1 MKRTDDLN
9 DLYEAPLS
17 GLIIQARKDRRRL
30 YIGAGLVAL
39 LVAMCALSPARATPW
54 TDEDGNPN
62 SECLTKECQLTGIPA
77 PHEPTGGSYDPPPKE
92 KHSGFECYYAPWNAW
107 VYHAAARFDMSQQH
121 DSAAKNEALD
131 RLERLGDA
139 VAMTKVCRDWQ
150 INAGFEIAAVLK

>member
-62 SECLTKECQLTGIPA
+62 PECLSSKCHETGVKDKPIGIDP
-77 PHEPTGGSYDPPPKE
+77 EPREPSTQWAEVHNGFICRVGG
-92 KHSGFECYYAPWNAW
+92 
-107 VYHAAARFDMSQQH
+107 VVRYHAAARLVMTQEHLD
-121 DSAAKNEALD
+121 AAKAEA
-131 RLERLGDA
+131 DA
-139 VAMTKVCRDWQ
+139 KVKSGALIKDCPADLKARIIASDDWVQ
-150 INAGFEIAAVLK
+150 E

>member
-54 TDEDGNPN
+54 TDENGNPN
-62 SECLTKECQLTGIPA
+62 PRCLSENCHKTGIPD
-77 PHEPTGGSYDPPPKE
+77 PHEPTGGSYDPAPKE
-92 KHSGFECYYAPWNAW
+92 KHSGFECYYAAWSAW

-121 DSAAKNEALD
+121 DSAAKGEALD

-139 VAMTKVCRDWQ
+139 IAMTKVCRDWQ
-150 INAGFEIAAVLK
+150 IKAGFKIAAVL

>member
-39 LVAMCALSPARATPW
+39 LVAMCALSPARATSW

-62 SECLTKECQLTGIPA
+62 PDCLSTKCHETGIPD

-92 KHSGFECYYAPWNAW
+92 QHNGFSCYHEGAW
-107 VYHAAARFDMSQQH
+107 VYHAAARFDMTPAH
-121 DSAAKNEALD
+121 DAAAKNEALD

-139 VAMTKVCRDWQ
+139 VAMTKACRDWQ
-150 INAGFEIAAVLK
+150 IAAGFKIAEVL